1 MFTVSAAKWFL
12 PNAGTCTLV
21 APASHADP
29 SRGKQLE
36 PGLMADWLDGRLRI
50 NAAVD
55 DLRKTIVPTPSP
67 ANPLFS
73 D

>member
-1 MFTVSAAKWFL
+1 
-12 PNAGTCTLV
+12 
-21 APASHADP
+21 
-29 SRGKQLE
+29 
-36 PGLMADWLDGRLRI
+36 MADWLDGRLRI